1 MVGPRNFVLL
11 WLAKFLNFHTRL
23 VNSDCSRKLTSS
35 GLSSWTSAKWT
46 MLICC
51 FLWWNQC
58 SHSHSIKNN
67 FRICAF
73 SDWQGYG
80 IYYIFILHL
89 CLYTFVFD
97 EGFVDCIAES
107 CTRGSLRRGSRPRV
121 SLLVL
126 HQAPGSRGAVLASL
140 LAGNLLYFYIVHC
153 SKKNHALYLKA
164 CWHFNVL
171 VPHTL

>member
-1 MVGPRNFVLL
+1 MVGPRNLVLL
-11 WLAKFLNFHTRL
+11 WLAKFFNFHTRL
-23 VNSDCSRKLTSS
+23 VSSDCSRKLTSS

-73 SDWQGYG
+73 SDWQGFG
-80 IYYIFILHL
+80 IDFIIILHL

-140 LAGNLLYFYIVHC
+140 LAIYCTSTFFTVVRNPCPVLASLL
-153 SKKNHALYLKA
+153 AL
-164 CWHFNVL
+164 
-171 VPHTL
+171 